1 MKSFMLLFFEFS
13 LGHGKTTLTRG
24 CRSKQDGY
32 KGAEPEKRTVCSS
45 RLGKEAKPI
54 PDAFHPNF

>member
-1 MKSFMLLFFEFS
+1 MKSFMLLFFKFS
-13 LGHGKTTLTRG
+13 LDHGKTTLTRG

-32 KGAEPEKRTVCSS
+32 KGAEPEKRTVN

>member
-1 MKSFMLLFFEFS
+1 MLLFFKFS
-13 LGHGKTTLTRG
+13 LDHGKTTLTRG
-24 CRSKQDGY
+24 CGSKQDGY
-32 KGAEPEKRTVCSS
+32 KGAEPEKRTVN